1 MRHIQRLILLSFILS
16 MGLAACGTPAAEQ
29 GTQATVTPNV
39 PTITP
44 EPTTETDPAF
54 AFESGVSGIGEIKA
68 AQSAELIFAVVGTV
82 ATVEVQE
89 GDIIKEGDLLA
100 TLDMRPFDQQIRQA
114 EATLTNAQAQSA
126 SLYEGP
132 RAAEVTAAQSQI
144 QSAQATLDQ
153 IYAGPKAED
162 LTTAET
168 NVDQA
173 QTQLQSTRDQ
183 LSLAKTQA
191 EAQVTQATEALK
203 IAQASYAQAK
213 SNWEFVQDTGQNPQQ
228 PVLGVDPEGNEIESD
243 VVDAQRESYYAQ
255 FVRAEA
261 ALRQAEQTVR
271 DAVVAAEEARKAE
284 IVGIESAEHGVVQ
297 AQASLDKLLRP
308 PDADVVA
315 GTEAQIAGARA
326 QLDTLT
332 APPRASAQA
341 QATAAIT
348 QAAVA
353 LDSAKL
359 SREQAE
365 LRAPFDG
372 VVATINIDP
381 GDPSAAGGVPAL
393 TIVDVSSLHVDVQI
407 SDVDIENV
415 QVDQKATVSVEAVS
429 RGIFSGTVSYV
440 APTATVEGP
449 IRTYLVRV
457 TLDEMEGLRP
467 GMRARVELI
476 DDDV

>member
-1 MRHIQRLILLSFILS
+1 MQHIRILILLSFILS
-16 MGLAACGTPAAEQ
+16 IGLAACGAPTAEQ
-29 GTQATVTPNV
+29 GVTATVTPNV

-44 EPTTETDPAF
+44 EPTTEAEPEF
-54 AFESGVSGIGEIKA
+54 AFVRGVSGIGEIKA
-68 AQSAELIFAVVGTV
+68 AQSAELIFAVIGTV
-82 ATVEVQE
+82 ETVEVEE

-114 EATLTNAQAQSA
+114 EAALTNAQAQSA
-126 SLYEGP
+126 GLYEGP

-144 QSAQATLDQ
+144 QSAQARLNQ

-162 LTTAET
+162 ITTAET
-168 NVDQA
+168 NVAQA

-183 LSLAKTQA
+183 LSLSKTQA

-203 IAQASYAQAK
+203 ISQASYAQAK

-255 FVRAEA
+255 FVQAEA
-261 ALRQAEQTVR
+261 ALRQAEQNVQN
-271 DAVVAAEEARKAE
+271 AVVTAEEARKAE
-284 IVGIESAEHGVVQ
+284 IIGIEAAEQNVAQ
-297 AQASLDKLLRP
+297 AQTSLDKLLLP

-315 GTEAQIAGARA
+315 GAEAQIAGARA
-326 QLDTLT
+326 QLDTIT
-332 APPRASAQA
+332 APPRASTQA
-341 QATAAIT
+341 QATAAIA
-348 QAAVA
+348 QAEVA

-381 GDPSAAGGVPAL
+381 GDPSAAGGVPAM
-393 TIVDVSSLHVDVQI
+393 TIVDVSALHVDVQI

-415 QVDQKATVSVEAVS
+415 QVDQIATVYVEAVS
-429 RGIFSGTVSYV
+429 RGTFSGTVSYI
-440 APTATVEGP
+440 APTATVQGT

-457 TLDEMEGLRP
+457 TLDELEGLRP
-467 GMRARVELI
+467 GMRARVELT
-476 DDDV
+476 DDDI